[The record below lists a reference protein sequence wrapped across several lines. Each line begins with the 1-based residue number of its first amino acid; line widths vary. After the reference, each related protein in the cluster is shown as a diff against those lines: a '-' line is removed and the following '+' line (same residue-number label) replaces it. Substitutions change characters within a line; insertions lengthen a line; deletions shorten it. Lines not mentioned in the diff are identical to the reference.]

1 MFINFYMYMYL
12 KKQNIYLIIILRP
25 CYLKSWGIIV
35 NGNVLREISKP
46 KNKYKTKHADRNVH
60 KNHSYYTPWLSRKS
74 GD

>member
-1 MFINFYMYMYL
+1 MYMYL
-12 KKQNIYLIIILRP
+12 KKTQNIYLIIILRP
-25 CYLKSWGIIV
+25 CLQIQHLKSWDTNV
-35 NGNVLREISKP
+35 NGNVLKEISKP